1 MRIEAA
7 TLMAF
12 AAGAIGAPAGFSE
25 STPLRRQAP
34 GPCDAPVELDAS
46 TNIWTDYTLHA
57 NSFYRSEVEAAA
69 ENMSGAAREAAL
81 RVADIGTFLWA

>member
-1 MRIEAA
+1 MKISAA

-12 AAGAIGAPAGFSE
+12 AAGAIGAPQS
-25 STPLRRQAP
+25 SIRNMRRQSP
-34 GPCDAPVELDAS
+34 GPCTAPVTLDAS

-69 ENMSGAAREAAL
+69 ENMTGEAAQAAL
-81 RVADIGTFLWA
+81 RVGDIGTFLWA

>member
-1 MRIEAA
+1 MKISAA
-7 TLMAF
+7 TLVAF
-12 AAGAIGAPAGFSE
+12 AAGAIGAPS
-25 STPLRRQAP
+25 STIKNMRRQSP

-46 TNIWTDYTLHA
+46 TNVWTDYTLHA

-69 ENMSGAAREAAL
+69 ANMSGEAAEAAL